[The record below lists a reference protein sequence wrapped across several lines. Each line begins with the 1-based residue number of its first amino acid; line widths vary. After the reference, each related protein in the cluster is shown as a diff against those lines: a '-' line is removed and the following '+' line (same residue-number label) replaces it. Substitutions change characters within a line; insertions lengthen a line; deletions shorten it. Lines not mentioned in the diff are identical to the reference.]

1 MKSAPFLN
9 LHVCTL
15 QAKNLRSTLHSHVSL
30 TSYHSSYQTKLFS
43 SPNISRIWILF
54 LIPNS
59 AALTHSASLALPTT
73 AVLPIAFKW
82 NLLRIT
88 TGYTYAQ
95 LHGMLEVFLTYI
107 HSMLERHILKF
118 FFLFTTVKSSAA
130 SLQYT
135 ELSQTPFFKD
145 DGTERQSSFCGSP
158 GLYKFWLNR
167 LFANPWSVTKST
179 IPVIWLVIR
188 FQGLLGKV
196 RKVGLISAF

>member
-1 MKSAPFLN
+1 MKPPQDYNRIYICTASW
-9 LHVCTL
+9 HV
-15 QAKNLRSTLHSHVSL
+15 RSLS
-30 TSYHSSYQTKLFS
+30 
-43 SPNISRIWILF
+43 NIHTQHARK
-54 LIPNS
+54 
-59 AALTHSASLALPTT
+59 TY
-73 AVLPIAFKW
+73 FK
-82 NLLRIT
+82 I
-88 TGYTYAQ
+88 
-95 LHGMLEVFLTYI
+95 I
-107 HSMLERHILKF
+107 